1 MSIHNFIPNLWT
13 RVLEE
18 SIAEKQTVANHVMRM
33 GGEFSNWGDVLNI
46 DFEKDIRVK
55 AFNPE
60 AEDEPD
66 NLLIIEHGAY
76 YNFFIYDADRVQGD
90 LVKMKDAMETV
101 AERLAVDSNQYLLS
115 KICESAGVRMKAKLP
130 QTIDECSE
138 LIARV
143 YSCMK
148 QRRNSSAVVS
158 VVVPVHLMEI
168 MMGDRMLIIEK
179 MNHFEQEDVL
189 SMRFMGVP
197 VFASPD
203 LQKEVVAM
211 EDDAVWFAGKVTRLL
226 PYRPERGFC
235 DGVKGLY
242 LCGATVEKP
251 DGVCVCELT
260 LGGTAD
266 E

>member
-1 MSIHNFIPNLWT
+1 MSIHNVIPSLWT

-18 SIAEKQTVANHVMRM
+18 SISEKQTVANHVMRM

-46 DFEKDIRVK
+46 DVEKDISVK

-60 AEDEPD
+60 AEVEPD

-76 YNFFIYDADRVQGD
+76 YNFFVNDADRVQSD
-90 LVKMKDAMETV
+90 LVKIQDAMKTA
-101 AERLAVDSNQYLLS
+101 AERLAVDSEQYLLS
-115 KICESAGVRMKAKLP
+115 KICKAAGVRMKAKLP
-130 QTIDECSE
+130 QTIEECSE

-148 QRRNSSAVVS
+148 QRHNSSAVVS
-158 VVVPVHLMEI
+158 VVVPVYLMEI
-168 MMGDRMLIIEK
+168 MMGDKMLIYEK
-179 MNHFEQEDVL
+179 MNRFEKEDIL
-189 SMRFMGVP
+189 SMRFMGIP

-203 LQKEVVAM
+203 LQTEVVAM

-226 PYRPERGFC
+226 PYRPEIGFC

-242 LCGATVEKP
+242 LCGATVEKTE
-251 DGVCVCELT
+251 GVCVCELT
-260 LGGTAD
+260 LGGT
-266 E
+266 EG